1 MANTTIYQ
9 DIAKRTGGDI
19 YLGVVGPVRTGKSTF
34 IKKFMESAVIP
45 MISDGNDRTRAI
57 DELPQSGSGRTVM
70 TTEPKFVPDEA
81 VRITA
86 GDSTDLRVRLVD
98 CVGYLVPGAL
108 GEQEEGEERM
118 VHTPWSEEPL
128 PFRQAAELGTHKVI
142 TEHSTIAVLVTTD
155 GTIGDIPRS
164 AYTEAEERVAHELTA
179 SGKPFAVILNSA
191 YPGSEEAIGLAYELE
206 RKYRAPVA
214 LVNCTEINGEDVSHI
229 LELILG
235 QFPVRELLFR
245 IPKWGASLPEE
256 HPLRESIR
264 KFVDTMAGD
273 ITRMGD
279 IRAALAKEETGEN
292 IRSCTLDGIN
302 AGEGTA
308 VLDVTLLPELYFRVL
323 SELTGMEIPDDAA
336 LFSAMRELSQ
346 IREAYDKVA
355 TALRE
360 VETGGYGIVMPG
372 IDDLHLEEPK
382 IIKQSGGYGV
392 KLKASA
398 PSIHMIRA
406 DIETEINPVVGTE
419 QQSEELIR
427 SILSGFEEDP
437 RSLWESNMFG
447 KPLYELVNDGLRS
460 KLAHMP
466 EESRGRLGKTL
477 ERIINE
483 GSGGL
488 ICILL

>member
-118 VHTPWSEEPL
+118 VHTPWSEDPL

-155 GTIGDIPRS
+155 GTIGDIPRT
-164 AYTEAEERVAHELTA
+164 AYTEAEERVARELTA

-214 LVNCTEINGEDVSHI
+214 LVNCTEINAEDVSHI

>member
-45 MISDGNDRTRAI
+45 MIGNENDRARAI

-81 VRITA
+81 VQITV
-86 GDSTDLRVRLVD
+86 GDSTALRVRLVD

-108 GEQEEGEERM
+108 GEQEDGEERM
-118 VHTPWSEEPL
+118 VHTPWSDAPL
-128 PFRQAAELGTHKVI
+128 PFRQATELGTRKVI
-142 TEHSTIAVLVTTD
+142 TDHSTIAVLVTTD

-164 AYTEAEERVAHELTA
+164 AYTEAEERVARELSA

-206 RKYRAPVA
+206 RKYHAPVA
-214 LVNCTEINGEDVSHI
+214 LVNCTEINAEDVSHI

-245 IPKWGASLPEE
+245 IPKWGASLPED
-256 HPLRESIR
+256 HPLRETIR
-264 KFVDTMAGD
+264 NFVDTMAGG
-273 ITRMGD
+273 ITRVGD
-279 IRAALAKEETGEN
+279 IRAALVGEEPKES
-292 IRSCTLDGIN
+292 ISACTLEGVN

-308 VLDVTLLPELYFRVL
+308 VLNIALQPELYFRVL

-336 LFSAMRELSQ
+336 LFSAMRELSG
-346 IREAYDKVA
+346 IREAYDKVSA
-355 TALRE
+355 ALHE
-360 VETGGYGIVMPG
+360 VETVGYGIVMPG
-372 IDDLHLEEPK
+372 IDDLRLEEPK